1 MKKLLLFYTF
11 FIALHCHAQLKY
23 PVLSENAEINIITI
37 GPGPELYDAFGH
49 TSIQVK
55 DEFQGVNVVFNYGVF
70 DFDTPNFYLKFAQ
83 GKLLYKLSAS
93 PYKRFI
99 YNYKSQQRW
108 ISTQTL
114 NLSLQQKRNAFIFLM
129 NNLEEKN
136 RYYKYDFF
144 YDNCATRPFY
154 AIEADLGTT
163 LQMDYSDQ
171 NKKLLT
177 HRDLI
182 HQYIPWNSWGSLGI
196 DIALGSVIDRTATPE
211 EYLFLPNE
219 LKYAFA
225 KAQLSSPTGKKSL
238 VLKEEKIFTPSFIHS
253 YSTHFLISP
262 LFILG
267 IISLLIVFKTY
278 KDFKNDKTIN
288 ILDTI
293 LLLITGIT
301 GILVALLWF
310 GTDHTA
316 TAWNYNLLWAFPF
329 HIIAAFVIAKKN
341 PPQWI
346 YPYMKLSLIITSLL
360 FFHWLVGVQ
369 KYALAL
375 LPLLIAITVR
385 YIFILKRLKELK
397 E

>member
-1 MKKLLLFYTF
+1 M
-11 FIALHCHAQLKY
+11 Y
-23 PVLSENAEINIITI
+23 PVLSEKAEINIITI

-55 DEFQGVNVVFNYGVF
+55 DEFQKVNMVFNYGVF
-70 DFDTPNFYLKFAQ
+70 DFDTPNFYLKFAR

-93 PYKRFI
+93 PYKNFI

-108 ISTQTL
+108 ISKQTL
-114 NLSLQQKRNAFIFLM
+114 DLSLQQKRNAFAFLM
-129 NNLEEKN
+129 NNLEEQN

-163 LQMDYSDQ
+163 LQIDYLNQ
-171 NKKLLT
+171 NKELT

-196 DIALGSVIDRTATPE
+196 DVALGSVIDRTATPE

-219 LKYAFA
+219 LKDAFA
-225 KAQLSSPTGKKSL
+225 KAQLSSPVGKKPL
-238 VLKEEKIFTPSFIHS
+238 VLKEERVFTPSFTHS
-253 YSTHFLISP
+253 YGTHFLLSP
-262 LFILG
+262 IFILG
-267 IISLLIVFKTY
+267 VIALFIIFKTY
-278 KDFKNDKTIN
+278 KDYKNDKSIN
-288 ILDTI
+288 GIDTGV
-293 LLLITGIT
+293 LLLTGII

-329 HIIAAFVIAKKN
+329 HIIAAFVVVKKN

-346 YPYMKLSLIITSLL
+346 YPYMKLAMILICLL
-360 FFHWLVGVQ
+360 FFHWIVGVQ

-375 LPLLIAITVR
+375 LPLLIAIALR
-385 YIFILKRLKELK
+385 YLFILKRLKELK
-397 E
+397 G